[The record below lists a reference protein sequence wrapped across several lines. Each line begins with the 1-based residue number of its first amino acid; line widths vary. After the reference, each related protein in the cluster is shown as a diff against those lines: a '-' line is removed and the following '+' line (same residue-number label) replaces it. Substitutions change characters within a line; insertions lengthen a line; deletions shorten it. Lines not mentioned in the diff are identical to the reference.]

1 MADPRMFQQPIR
13 RPQRPMIQV
22 PGGTGMPGMNGLRGI
37 PMAGMSGQPMQ
48 FLAGLGAGG
57 QGGGQGKGQH
67 YDPSQDP
74 DGANAFGLPPQ
85 DLINALYD
93 IFGDYPR
100 KNCLP
105 YANGF
110 NLLSSTGNALT
121 ALGTATPAVTTTAD
135 AAHVVTLITGAS
147 TGEYSATLRTDSS
160 DRILMPLPIHS
171 SAMVGTAERPF
182 PLPKPLLL
190 APNTTISFSITDLSN
205 ATNEI
210 WFALWGF
217 KIYRRQFAAA

>member
-1 MADPRMFQQPIR
+1 MAHPGMFRVPANIGRQPTRPVIR
-13 RPQRPMIQV
+13 V
-22 PGGTGMPGMNGLRGI
+22 PGGTLPGMNGI
-37 PMAGMSGQPMQ
+37 PMPGMRGQPM
-48 FLAGLGAGG
+48 FLAGLGAHGAPQ
-57 QGGGQGKGQH
+57 QGGQH
-67 YDPSQDP
+67 YDPAQDP

-85 DLINALYD
+85 DLVNALYD

-110 NLLSSTGNALT
+110 NLLSSTSNAL
-121 ALGTATPAVTTTAD
+121 APLGTATPAVTTTAD

-147 TGEYSATLRTDSS
+147 TGEYSLTLRTDSS

-171 SAMVGTAERPF
+171 AAMVGTAERPF

-190 APNTTISFSITDLSN
+190 APNTTISLTVTDLSN
-205 ATNEI
+205 AQNEI

>member
-1 MADPRMFQQPIR
+1 MAHPGQFMIPSRQ
-13 RPQRPMIQV
+13 PQRPVIPV
-22 PGGTGMPGMNGLRGI
+22 RGATMPGMNGLRGI
-37 PMAGMSGQPMQ
+37 PMPGYRGQPMQ
-48 FLAGLGAGG
+48 DLAGFLGAA
-57 QGGGQGKGQH
+57 QGRQQNQQQQ
-67 YDPSQDP
+67 YDPNADP

-110 NLLSSTGNALT
+110 NLLSSTSNALS

-147 TGEYSATLRTDSS
+147 TGEYSITLRTDSS

-190 APNTTISFSITDLSN
+190 APNTTVSLTVTDLSN
-205 ATNEI
+205 ATNEV

>member
-1 MADPRMFQQPIR
+1 MPMMSDPRRMFAPIR
-13 RPQRPMIQV
+13 PIISVSNRGR
-22 PGGTGMPGMNGLRGI
+22 TMPGMHPGMLQGGRFQGQTL
-37 PMAGMSGQPMQ
+37 PGMSGM
-48 FLAGLGAGG
+48 GWLGAGH
-57 QGGGQGKGQH
+57 GGGQAPK

-74 DGANAFGLPPQ
+74 DQANAFGLPPQ

-110 NLLSSTGNALT
+110 QLTQSTGNALA
-121 ALGTATPAVTTTAD
+121 ALGTANPTVTTTSD
-135 AAHVVTLITGAS
+135 AAHVVTLFTGAS
-147 TGEYSATLRTDSS
+147 TGEYSVTMRTDSS
-160 DRILMPLPIHS
+160 DRILMFTPVHS
-171 SAMVGTAERPF
+171 AAMVGTGELPF

-190 APNTTISFSITDLSN
+190 APNTTLSFTITDLSN
-205 ATNEI
+205 AVNEV
-210 WFALWGF
+210 WFTCWGF